1 MVKAGLLYERILQV
15 IHVPF
20 GPGIQRGAN
29 ELKLLQAN
37 KKTKKLKIFSSSLAF
52 YSYKA
57 HVHECI
63 NLNILISLQT
73 VLKLSVM
80 TLTNDYFKECLT

>member
-37 KKTKKLKIFSSSLAF
+37 KKTKKLKSFNP
-52 YSYKA
+52 
-57 HVHECI
+57 V
-63 NLNILISLQT
+63 
-73 VLKLSVM
+73 
-80 TLTNDYFKECLT
+80 